1 MKTPVKITLIEDAN
15 PNQEH
20 YYKVETGKDVIACKL
35 FRYNEPIDSI
45 WSQEKALKEATELA
59 QFVHEN
65 GLKKETIILEL

>member
-1 MKTPVKITLIEDAN
+1 MKTPVRITLVENA
-15 PNQEH
+15 NQEP
-20 YYKVETGKDVIACKL
+20 YYRVETQNDVIACKS
-35 FRYNEPIDSI
+35 FKYNEPIDSI